1 MWHLCCLII
10 FMLELKSQLNF
21 QSPIHW
27 LPSTVGMHQEEF
39 DFATRTV
46 TSSSLVVFLLWGSH
60 WICSFSISFLYS
72 LPSSS
77 SVFLPHIA
85 SSSFILWV
93 ARFWACLISWK
104 GEKKKEELFKLLFTL
119 CFSPS
124 QCTTLPLLPW
134 VLSSSGG
141 CCILL
146 EVWTVLRMCCSCSLV
161 RHTMLSFSAAS
172 LLAAGSLNPAFPAP
186 RVLVFPACPVFSPAL
201 RGPRVILCFCLSDF
215 TFSRK
220 TENQWLRGDSYRVIL
235 NLRQLTIPYFIN
247 SAQYGQ
253 SVVVKRKPS
262 VKVKLLNYRCTC
274 RSFDDDLQIVPEWKR
289 SQIQAVQINFC
300 TNVSMFSHSGRAQSR
315 PAALS
320 HQKNPWL
327 RNITGTTLATGVLG
341 IFY

>member
-1 MWHLCCLII
+1 MWHSCCLII
-10 FMLELKSQLNF
+10 FMLELKSQLNL

-77 SVFLPHIA
+77 VFLPHIA

-104 GEKKKEELFKLLFTL
+104 GEKKKNELFKLLFTL
-119 CFSPS
+119 CFNPS

-141 CCILL
+141 CCMLL

-186 RVLVFPACPVFSPAL
+186 RVLVFPTCPVFSPAL

-220 TENQWLRGDSYRVIL
+220 TENQCLRGDSYRVIL

-274 RSFDDDLQIVPEWKR
+274 RSFDNDLQIVPEWKR

-320 HQKNPWL
+320 PQKNPRL
-327 RNITGTTLATGVLG
+327 RNIMGTTLATGVLG

>member
-1 MWHLCCLII
+1 MLSNYIHAWIKESAKFPESYTLTAIYSRYASRGIWFCYKNCDKLLTCCLSVVR
-10 FMLELKSQLNF
+10 FPLNLFLLHLLSLFPPLLLLLCLPPSYCLLLLHSVSSQIL
-21 QSPIHW
+21 S
-27 LPSTVGMHQEEF
+27 LF
-39 DFATRTV
+39 DF
-46 TSSSLVVFLLWGSH
+46 L
-60 WICSFSISFLYS
+60 
-72 LPSSS
+72 
-77 SVFLPHIA
+77 
-85 SSSFILWV
+85 
-93 ARFWACLISWK
+93 K
-104 GEKKKEELFKLLFTL
+104 GWKKKKELFKLLFTL

-274 RSFDDDLQIVPEWKR
+274 RSFDDDLQIVAEWKR

-327 RNITGTTLATGVLG
+327 RNIMGTTLATGVLG